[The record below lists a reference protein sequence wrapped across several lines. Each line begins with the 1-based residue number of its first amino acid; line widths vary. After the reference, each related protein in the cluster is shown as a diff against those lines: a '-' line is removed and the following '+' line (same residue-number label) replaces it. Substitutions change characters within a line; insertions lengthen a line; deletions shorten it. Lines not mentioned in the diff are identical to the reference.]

1 MGDGG
6 SRWAELT
13 HEERAGAEAAGSGG
27 REEGAPDSAGERGK
41 GGLGAGG
48 RGRGRATRCSVSP
61 AHPQL
66 ALGSGTGG
74 WSCTRSH
81 GWPKVEPS
89 WPSAW
94 HLPPPAYTHIQLSFL
109 FSTPHFSPHTISLC
123 LEVGSSHTPRAGF
136 LAQAG
141 QSGVK
146 VFDTG
151 PQSCHLLVRE
161 GPLCGHFSA
170 SIYTGCQ

>member
-1 MGDGG
+1 MRRGLGRRRQGVGDGRRERQTVRG
-6 SRWAELT
+6 SGEKGAWGPG
-13 HEERAGAEAAGSGG
+13 AGAG
-27 REEGAPDSAGERGK
+27 
-41 GGLGAGG
+41 
-48 RGRGRATRCSVSP
+48 GRATRCSVSP

-81 GWPKVEPS
+81 GRPKVEPS

-109 FSTPHFSPHTISLC
+109 FSPPHFSPHTISLC